1 MNARYIQRGESIDF
15 TPTSD
20 IHAGDVVQIGR
31 LVGIAKLDIKA
42 GELGALALS
51 GVYEM
56 KLKDGETVDA
66 GDGIYFDAVAGKATK
81 TAPGAGS
88 ATTFSVGVAV
98 GHAGSGELV
107 NVRLSQTRF

>member
-1 MNARYIQRGESIDF
+1 MNARYVQRGDAIDY

-20 IHAGDVVQIGR
+20 VHAGDVVQIGR
-31 LVGIAKLDIKA
+31 LVGVAKLDIKA

-56 KLKDGETVDA
+56 KLKDGETVEA
-66 GDGIYFDAVAGKATK
+66 GEGVYFDAVAGKATK

-98 GHAGSGELV
+98 SHAEAGESV
-107 NVRLSQTRF
+107 FVRLSQVRF